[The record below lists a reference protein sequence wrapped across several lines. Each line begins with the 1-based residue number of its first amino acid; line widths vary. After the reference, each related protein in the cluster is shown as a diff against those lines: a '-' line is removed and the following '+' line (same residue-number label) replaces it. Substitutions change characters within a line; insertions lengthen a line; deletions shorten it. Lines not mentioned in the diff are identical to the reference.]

1 MTFKAL
7 MEELVA
13 KVKPFEGLEYNIY
26 KNPGKQEIDEAKKH
40 LDGAIRYIVD
50 FKGKNVYVFTAS
62 LLHSDASR
70 KLNIDY
76 NDKENYFF
84 GIAEKVNGINFIKN
98 WCVSGYNKKIFKK
111 DWNFCKKYI
120 DKETLKKELENDI

>member
-1 MTFKAL
+1 
-7 MEELVA
+7 MEELVS

-26 KNPGKQEIDEAKKH
+26 KNPDKKEIDEAKKH
-40 LDGAIRYIVD
+40 SDGAIRYIVD
-50 FKGKNVYVFTAS
+50 FNKKNVYVFTAY

-84 GIAEKVNGINFIKN
+84 GIAEKIDGISFNKN
-98 WCVSGYNKKIFKK
+98 WCVSGYSKKIFKK
-111 DWNFCKKYI
+111 NWDFCKKYI
-120 DKETLKKELENDI
+120 DKETLKRELENDI